1 MTAHRASPAAVGT
14 RLAPRGEGRVS
25 IDVLAGLAGIHP
37 DLARRLINLG
47 LIAPCGGT
55 RASPL
60 FRRADAARLA
70 RALRLRRDLGLN
82 YAGAILA
89 CELLARID
97 ELEARLGPV
106 APPER
111 QREVM
116 TWTQTG

>member
-1 MTAHRASPAAVGT
+1 MATTARPGTRPGT
-14 RLAPRGEGRVS
+14 RLVARGGGRVG
-25 IDVLAGLAGIHP
+25 IDVLAGLAGVHP
-37 DLARRLINLG
+37 DLVRRLINLG
-47 LIAPCGGT
+47 LIAPSGGT
-55 RASPL
+55 RAAPL
-60 FRRADAARLA
+60 FQRANAARLA

-111 QREVM
+111 QQEVM
-116 TWTQTG
+116 TWTRTG